1 MNTKKRYIDI
11 LFKHQKAISV
21 DKFDLGRASNFTHR
35 IYLKDNE
42 LVYRKQFKI
51 PEAHQSF
58 IEATLDE
65 LLKLGVV
72 KRTSRSTTHHFSV
85 SLKNKAKVFRISGL

>member
-1 MNTKKRYIDI
+1 

-42 LVYRKQFKI
+42 PVYRKQFKI
-51 PEAHQSF
+51 PAAHQGF

-65 LLKLGVV
+65 WLKLGVV
-72 KRTSRSTTHHFSV
+72 KRTNSLYNSPLFV
-85 SLKNKAKVFRISGL
+85 SLKSKAKGYESSKISEL